1 MKITISKTRQTPEAI
16 GNNVKGKAKRISRLP
31 PRKSPM
37 MLPWRLKL
45 REDVKLR
52 KLCWQVEQA
61 VVMTQMMILSLAR
74 KRSRREGRKRPP
86 HSKRTIDVI
95 NARARRAARISN
107 KPKKRKKNRL
117 MKRARR
123 RQPQKSLK
131 KFLTMGTMML
141 KRRRKRQMKERNKSK
156 AQR

>member
-16 GNNVKGKAKRISRLP
+16 GNNVKGKARRISRLP

-37 MLPWRLKL
+37 MLPWRLRL

-52 KLCWQVEQA
+52 KPCWPGEQA
-61 VVMTQMMILSLAR
+61 VVTTQMMILSLAR
-74 KRSRREGRKRPP
+74 KRSKKEGRRPP
-86 HSKRTIDVI
+86 LHSRRTIGVI
-95 NARARRAARISN
+95 NVRARKAARISS
-107 KPKKRKKNRL
+107 KPRKRKKNRL

-123 RQPQKSLK
+123 LQLQKSLK
-131 KFLTMGTMML
+131 KFLTMGTMTQ
-141 KRRRKRQMKERNKSK
+141 KKRRKRQMKERNKSK